1 MKTKEMLQQI
11 AAGRRMTYQEFL
23 ALYSEAELLD
33 LGSAATVV
41 RDRKFPEGIITFIID
56 RNINYTNICVC
67 GCKFCAFYR
76 SPGHEQGYVLG
87 WPEIKQKIKEA
98 VDAGASQVMIQ
109 GGLHPELKIDYFETM
124 FCNIRS
130 EFPQI
135 VIHSLTAP
143 EITHIAKI
151 SGLSTFDTLDR
162 LKKAGLASLPGGGAE
177 VLEDRVRETISPNKI
192 NTKQWLKV
200 MEEAHQLDIETTAT
214 MMLGSVD
221 KIEDRLSHLTR
232 LRELQDKTGGFR
244 AFIMW
249 AYNPGNNELMGR
261 KIGTIEYLRMLA
273 LSRLYLDNF
282 KHIQG
287 SWVTQGMAVGQVALL
302 FGADDLGSTM
312 LEENVVRAT
321 GLENRMSVDAMIR
334 IIQDA
339 GKKAALR
346 DTEYRIIKEF

>member
-1 MKTKEMLQQI
+1 MSIKPILGEITD
-11 AAGRRMTYQEFL
+11 GRRMTDAEFL
-23 ALYSEAELLD
+23 SLYSEAELLN
-33 LGSAATVV
+33 LAEASTAV
-41 RDRKFPEGIITFIID
+41 RDRMFPEGLITFIID

-76 SPGHEQGYVLG
+76 PPGHEQGYVLG
-87 WPEIKQKIKEA
+87 WPEIRKKIQEA
-98 VDAGASQVMIQ
+98 VDAGATQVMIQ
-109 GGLHPELKIDYFETM
+109 GGLHPDLKIDYFADM
-124 FCNIRS
+124 FKNIRS
-130 EFPQI
+130 DFPQI

-143 EITHIAKI
+143 EVTHIAKI
-151 SGLSTFDTLDR
+151 SGLTTFETLKQ
-162 LKKAGLASLPGGGAE
+162 LKNAGMASLPGGGAE
-177 VLEDRVRETISPNKI
+177 VLDDRVREAISPNKI

-200 MEEAHQLDIETTAT
+200 MEEAHQLGIETTAT

-221 KIEDRLSHLTR
+221 KIEERLGHLSR
-232 LRELQDKTGGFR
+232 LRQLQDKTGGFR

-249 AYNPGNNELMGR
+249 AYNPGNNELMGK
-261 KIGTIEYLRMLA
+261 KIGTLEYLRMLA

-287 SWVTQGMAVGQVALL
+287 SWVTQGRAVGQVSLL

-321 GLENRMSVDAMIR
+321 GLENRMSVESMVN

-339 GKKAALR
+339 GKTAALR
-346 DTEYRIIKEF
+346 DTEYKILKVF

>member
-1 MKTKEMLQQI
+1 MQDMLREI
-11 AAGRRMTYQEFL
+11 TAGRRMTDTEFL
-23 ALYSEAELLD
+23 SLYAEAELLD
-33 LGSAATVV
+33 LAEAATVV
-41 RDRKFPEGIITFIID
+41 RDRIFPEGIITFIID

-76 SPGHEQGYVLG
+76 PPGHEQGYVLR
-87 WPEIKQKIKEA
+87 WPEISSKIREA

-109 GGLHPELKIDYFETM
+109 GGLHPDLQIDFFEDM
-124 FCNIRS
+124 FRNIRS

-151 SGLSTFDTLDR
+151 SGLPTFDTLER

-177 VLEDRVRETISPNKI
+177 VLDDRVREAISPNKI
-192 NTKQWLKV
+192 NTRQWLKV
-200 MEEAHQLDIETTAT
+200 MEEAHQLGIETTAT
-214 MMLGSVD
+214 MMLGTVD
-221 KIEDRLSHLTR
+221 NIQERLAHLAR

-249 AYNPGNNELMGR
+249 AYNPGNNELMGK
-261 KIGTIEYLRMLA
+261 KIGTLEYLRMLA

-287 SWVTQGMAVGQVALL
+287 SWVTQGMAVGQVSLL

-321 GLENRMSVDAMIR
+321 GLENRMSVESMVN

-346 DTEYRIIKEF
+346 DTEYKILKVF